1 MKKHKISEMM
11 LRIRTVYCTEIRKIC
26 FCDSYINTYPPSF
39 QATFYNYLYNFLY
52 VFIKKIIQVCRG
64 ILLSISAILPE
75 AISDGELTPI
85 TDIKSRKSSS
95 SITKFSL
102 SFSFKISYCDPVFF
116 PVFSV

>member
-52 VFIKKIIQVCRG
+52 VFIKNN
-64 ILLSISAILPE
+64 
-75 AISDGELTPI
+75 
-85 TDIKSRKSSS
+85 SRMPRHSSEHLRNPAGGYIRWWIDS
-95 SITKFSL
+95 HH
-102 SFSFKISYCDPVFF
+102 
-116 PVFSV
+116 